1 MEALA
6 KREYSP
12 LSVGIAYL
20 PFHAVLVAGWRSSSP
35 GPRPGRRRRPGAA
48 HDRPH
53 PAVPRLPWAQ
63 SRGTDPPALLA
74 QLRSGSGEESAAAA
88 EVAEL
93 LGFLPLTLE

>member
-35 GPRPGRRRRPGAA
+35 GPSRPPT
-48 HDRPH
+48 P
-53 PAVPRLPWAQ
+53 PWCC
-63 SRGTDPPALLA
+63 S
-74 QLRSGSGEESAAAA
+74 
-88 EVAEL
+88 
-93 LGFLPLTLE
+93 

>member
-35 GPRPGRRRRPGAA
+35 GPVQAADAALVLLMTDHTRRCPASLGRSHAA
-48 HDRPH
+48 RIL
-53 PAVPRLPWAQ
+53 PRFWPNSA
-63 SRGTDPPALLA
+63 P
-74 QLRSGSGEESAAAA
+74 AAARSPPPPRSPSCWA
-88 EVAEL
+88 SCR
-93 LGFLPLTLE
+93 